1 MSSVMNSR
9 CALVSKIIPFSCV
22 DGPGSRLALFLQGCN
37 LRCKNCHNPWTMGR
51 CNDCGECVAQCPHQA
66 LRIDDGRVAWQPDAC
81 QQCDTCL
88 HMCPQQATPMAQS
101 MSVEQVIQHIS
112 KVAPFIE
119 GITVSGGEAT
129 TQLPFICALFARLKA
144 MPGLRH
150 LTCLVDSNGELP
162 ISGWQKLQPL
172 CDGVMVDLKAW
183 DNARH
188 VALTGRGNARIKQSI
203 LWLAQHGM
211 LSELR
216 LLVIPDQTDYRQ
228 NAESLC
234 AFITSLGDVPVR
246 LNAFHAH
253 GVYGEAK
260 TWRSAGPQDIEALS
274 QALQAGGIT
283 KIIPPALYL

>member
-1 MSSVMNSR
+1 MNNR

-51 CNDCGECVAQCPHQA
+51 CNDCGECVPQCPHQA
-66 LRIDDGRVAWQPDAC
+66 LSLSEGKVLWQSEVC

-88 HMCPQQATPMAQS
+88 HLCPQQATPMAQL
-101 MSVEQVIQHIS
+101 MSIEQVIQQIS
-112 KVAPFIE
+112 KVAAFIE

-129 TQLPFICALFARLKA
+129 TQLPFICALFQRIKDA
-144 MPGLRH
+144 PELRH

-162 ISGWQKLQPL
+162 ITGWEKLRPV
-172 CDGVMVDLKAW
+172 CDGVMVDLKSW
-183 DNARH
+183 DNDAH
-188 VALTGRGNARIKQSI
+188 LALTGKGNTRIKQSI
-203 LWLAQHGM
+203 QWLAQQRM

-216 LLVIPDQTDYRQ
+216 LLVIPGQTDYVQ
-228 NAESLC
+228 ESEALS
-234 AFITSLGDVPVR
+234 AFISALGDIPVR

-260 TWRSAGPQDIEALS
+260 SWRSAVPQDVEAVS
-274 QALQAGGIT
+274 QALQARGIT
-283 KIIPPALYL
+283 RIIPPALYL

>member
-1 MSSVMNSR
+1 MNSR

-51 CNDCGECVAQCPHQA
+51 CNDCGECVPQCPHQA
-66 LRIDDGRVAWQPDAC
+66 LSLEGGRVVWQADVC

-88 HMCPQQATPMAQS
+88 HLCPQQATPMAQS
-101 MSVEQVIQHIS
+101 MSVEQVIAHIR

-129 TQLPFICALFARLKA
+129 TQLPFVCELFAQMQA
-144 MPGLRH
+144 TPGLER
-150 LTCLVDSNGELP
+150 LTRLVDSNGELS
-162 ISGWQKLQPL
+162 ISGWERLRPL

-183 DNARH
+183 DDARH
-188 VALTGRGNARIKQSI
+188 RALTGRSNVRIKHSI
-203 LWLAQHGM
+203 QWLAAHGM
-211 LSELR
+211 LAELR
-216 LLVIPDQTDYRQ
+216 LLAIPGQTDYQ
-228 NAESLC
+228 QEAAALC
-234 AFITSLGDVPVR
+234 AFIAGLGDVAVR

-260 TWRSAGPQDIEALS
+260 TWRSAGPRDIEALS
-274 QALQAGGIT
+274 QALRAGGIT
-283 KIIPPALYL
+283 RIIPPALYL

>member
-1 MSSVMNSR
+1 MNSR

-51 CNDCGECVAQCPHQA
+51 CNDCGECVPQCPHQA
-66 LRIDDGRVAWQPDAC
+66 LKLREGKVVWQANIC

-88 HMCPQQATPMAQS
+88 HLCPQQSTPMAQV
-101 MSVEQVIQHIS
+101 MSVEQVIAQIS

-129 TQLPFICALFARLKA
+129 TQLPFVCALFQQIKQSPNLQ
-144 MPGLRH
+144 H

-162 ISGWQKLQPL
+162 ISGWEKLSQV

-183 DNARH
+183 DNACH
-188 VALTGRGNARIKQSI
+188 QALTGRGNARIKQSI
-203 LWLAQHGM
+203 QWLAQRGI

-216 LLVIPDQTDYRQ
+216 LLVIPEQTDYLQ
-228 NAESLC
+228 EVAALS
-234 AFITSLGDVPVR
+234 AFIAQLGDIPVR

-260 TWRSAGPQDIEALS
+260 AWRSAGPQDIEALS
-274 QALQAGGIT
+274 QALRAGGIT
-283 KIIPPALYL
+283 TLIPPALYL

>member
-1 MSSVMNSR
+1 MNSR

-51 CNDCGECVAQCPHQA
+51 CNDCGECVPQCPHQA
-66 LRIDDGRVAWQPDAC
+66 LSLEDGRVTWHSAVC

-88 HMCPQQATPMAQS
+88 HLCPQQATPMAQS
-101 MSVEQVIQHIS
+101 MSVKQVIEQIS

-129 TQLPFICALFARLKA
+129 TQLPFVCELFARLKSA
-144 MPGLRH
+144 PALKH

-162 ISGWQKLQPL
+162 ISGWEKLRPV

-183 DNARH
+183 DNACH
-188 VALTGRGNARIKQSI
+188 LELTGRSNVRIKQSI
-203 LWLAQHGM
+203 QWLAEHGM
-211 LSELR
+211 LAELR
-216 LLVIPDQTDYRQ
+216 LLVIPDQTDYLQ
-228 NAESLC
+228 EAEALSR
-234 AFITSLGDVPVR
+234 FIGGLGEVAIR

-274 QALQAGGIT
+274 QALRAGGIT
-283 KIIPPALYL
+283 QIIPPALYL